1 MHGKTYTKPPFYSNL
16 FHMTLLFTDAKLF
29 VFQGKGVVQG
39 QT

>member
-16 FHMTLLFTDAKLF
+16 FHMTLFTDAKLF

>member
-1 MHGKTYTKPPFYSNL
+1 MAKNL
-16 FHMTLLFTDAKLF
+16 FHMTLFTDAKLF